1 MRISGTFNSYQLRSM
16 DTEKSTSRKGFL
28 KRAGL
33 AVAGIFA
40 VSSALRATK
49 DGASARSGGVH
60 SSAPACVPLTALARV
75 RTAKGAVAR
84 KA

>member
-1 MRISGTFNSYQLRSM
+1 MRISGTFNSHQLRSM
-16 DTEKSTSRKGFL
+16 DTEKNTSRKGFL

-33 AVAGIFA
+33 AVVGIFA
-40 VSSALRATK
+40 VSSTLRSTK
-49 DGASARSGGVH
+49 GSASARSVGVQ
-60 SSAPACVPLTALARV
+60 SSAPASVPLTAMARV